1 MNEKCCHDGVEK
13 TVDCVCY
20 SKLCITEAK
29 KKRIS
34 DRESDHTGSQ
44 VRGGFCNG
52 VTIEILARTARV
64 MVVWRERSCEREVKA
79 LGKCAHNYSS

>member
-1 MNEKCCHDGVEK
+1 MRY
-13 TVDCVCY
+13 T
-20 SKLCITEAK
+20 KLCITEAK

-44 VRGGFCNG
+44 VRGEFCNG

-64 MVVWRERSCEREVKA
+64 MVDGREQSCEREVKA